1 MNNLR
6 LASLAITLG
15 LLTTPFASAQQ
26 LAIKAGRVIP
36 IVGDA
41 IEDGVILIR
50 DGKIVE
56 VGKDLAIP
64 IEAKVIDATGKTV
77 LPGFVDVHN
86 SSGMSQANE
95 RNQNVPFLSVIDSID
110 PNRTYFEEAR
120 RNGVTTVAVVP
131 GNSTMIGG
139 QAAVIKTAGSY
150 IDDMILKR
158 HAGIKISLNPTS
170 GASRMSH
177 LANLRKEFEK
187 AHRAIKA
194 DDDESKDKA
203 EAEASKETSKPADA
217 TSSAAASTTQSTSN
231 ADQQLSAMKAL
242 LRGEMSAFVYCDNA
256 MDVVQALRLTKQ
268 YKLKTM
274 LVLGRECYRA
284 VDQIAASKLPVIL
297 SDTLVFWKTDPR
309 TGDDE
314 KIILPK
320 IYQDKNI
327 PVTFLVSDTT
337 QPTLGS
343 RYLWYQAATAVK
355 YGLSVDEALKAI
367 TLRPAEILGVDEFVG
382 SIEPGKDADLVI
394 LSGDPLK
401 LKTWVETTIVGGK
414 IVYER
419 EKDTKLRGLLAPK
432 AK

>member
-1 MNNLR
+1 MKNSR
-6 LASLAITLG
+6 LASLAILVG
-15 LLTTPFASAQQ
+15 LLTTSFASAQQ

-36 IVGDA
+36 IVGDE

-50 DGKIVE
+50 DGKIVA
-56 VGKDLAIP
+56 VGKDLTIP
-64 IEAKVIDATGKTV
+64 IDAKVIDAAGKTV
-77 LPGFVDVHN
+77 MPGFVDVHN
-86 SSGMSQANE
+86 PSGMSQANE
-95 RNQNVPFLSVIDSID
+95 RNTNVPFLSVIDSID
-110 PNRTYFEEAR
+110 PSRTYFEESR

-150 IDDMILKR
+150 VDDMILKR
-158 HAGIKISLNPTS
+158 YAGIKISLSPAS

-187 AHRAIKA
+187 ARRAIKA
-194 DDDESKDKA
+194 DEEAAKDKA
-203 EAEASKETSKPADA
+203 TASKETSKTDA
-217 TSSAAASTTQSTSN
+217 AKAPSN
-231 ADQQLSAMKAL
+231 AEQQLSAMKSL
-242 LRGEMSAFVYCDNA
+242 LRGEMSTFVYCANA

-274 LVLGRECYRA
+274 LVLGPECYRA

-320 IYQDKNI
+320 IYHDKKI
-327 PVTFLVSDTT
+327 PVTYLVSATT
-337 QPTLGS
+337 RPTLGG

-355 YGLSVDEALKAI
+355 YGVSVDEALKSI
-367 TLRPAEILGVDEFVG
+367 TLRPAEFLGVDKFVG
-382 SIEPGKDADLVI
+382 SIEVGKDADLVI

-414 IVYER
+414 VVYER